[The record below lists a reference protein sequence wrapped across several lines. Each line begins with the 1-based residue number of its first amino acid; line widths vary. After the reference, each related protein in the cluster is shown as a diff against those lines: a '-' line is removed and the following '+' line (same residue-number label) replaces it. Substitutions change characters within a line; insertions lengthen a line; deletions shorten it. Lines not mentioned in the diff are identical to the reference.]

1 MLFFAKLFLNF
12 FDKITLNKIF
22 NYLKT
27 ILNYEIDTVIDVGS
41 HHGEYIDYIIKNFK
55 VRKIYGFE
63 PSPANFKELRSKLSK
78 KKNIEIY
85 NLGIDKVKRTTT
97 LNQNIESS
105 SSSINNLN
113 PGSKY
118 FKKKYF
124 FFNFLKKK
132 RFSTPVAINTI
143 TLKEF
148 IENKN
153 LEAVD
158 ILKVDTEGY
167 EYNVIVGLDEKIKLI
182 KAIHLEH
189 HFDDMII
196 KNYKL
201 TDIHK
206 YLVDKGFKKTF
217 KIKMKF
223 RKSFE
228 YIYKNIYFN
237 K

>member
-22 NYLKT
+22 KHLKT
-27 ILNYEIDTVIDVGS
+27 ILAYKIDTVIDVGS
-41 HHGEYIDYIIKNFK
+41 HHGEYINHINKNFH

-63 PSPANFKELRSKLSK
+63 PSPVNFKELANRVSK

-85 NLGIDKVKRTTT
+85 NLGVDKVKRKTL

-113 PGSKY
+113 PESKY

-132 RFSTPVAINTI
+132 GFSTPVKISTT
-143 TLKEF
+143 TLKDF
-148 IENKN
+148 IDNKK
-153 LEAVD
+153 LKVID

-167 EYNVIVGLDEKIKLI
+167 EYNVILGLDEKIKLI

-189 HFDDMII
+189 HFDDMIL

-206 YLVDKGFKKTF
+206 YLVDKGFKKSF
-217 KIKMKF
+217 KTKMKF

-228 YIYKNIYFN
+228 YIYENINFN